1 MILTPNGRWEV
12 RKPICLSATSHHQE
26 TWDPNWNLRT
36 LVIALRGHMISQPN
50 EIGGILTS
58 SEAQKTFA
66 RSSKQWRCPT
76 CGASH
81 PFLDTGIKSSDDL
94 NSFTELKPLT
104 ARRSSKTTKVKRKHN
119 RRTLL
124 GESVGLRIFKVLLPL
139 LLMFMLQAISLF
151 STITVS

>member
-12 RKPICLSATSHHQE
+12 CKPICLSATSHHQE

-58 SEAQKTFA
+58 SETQKAFA
-66 RSSKQWRCPT
+66 RSSKQWSCPI

-81 PFLDTGIKSSDDL
+81 SFLETGVKSSCDVE
-94 NSFTELKPLT
+94 FPTELRPLT
-104 ARRSSKTTKVKRKHN
+104 SRRNSKVSKTKRKHH
-119 RRTLL
+119 RRMLSR
-124 GESVGLRIFKVLLPL
+124 EFVALRVVKVLLPL
-139 LLMFMLQAISLF
+139 LLMFILQAVSLL
-151 STITVS
+151 S